1 MQIAIDM
8 FEEWAKE
15 TGLTINTSKTKAM
28 AFTNK
33 GYPTPR
39 LNLNNQ
45 EIKAVY
51 KFKYLGLTFDTPG

>member
-28 AFTNK
+28 AFTNEGLRAK
-33 GYPTPR
+33 R
-39 LNLNNQ
+39 ANLHINVVLLSQ
-45 EIKAVY
+45 IIRKLLVR
-51 KFKYLGLTFDTPG
+51 FK